1 MATSYYS
8 TGSVTLTNGSA
19 VVTGNGT
26 GWQLALIS
34 GGNVIVQAPGNVLPI
49 ASVDSD
55 TQITAEL
62 EWTGANG
69 TYSYT
74 IQRDTAYLKSLD
86 QNSESL
92 SYLISE
98 MRNGTLFKYD
108 ASGDFVGRGLYDTKP
123 KGFGYLVTIGVSE
136 PDFYVK
142 GSNADGDWEGPFA
155 YGQGPVGPQGPIG
168 FLEFKGDY
176 NPASTYV
183 PNDGVRRNGSS
194 WVAIQNVP
202 VNTPPPNVPGP
213 DTAYW
218 ALLAVKGQDGTGIGD
233 MLASVYDPQDR
244 QLPFA
249 TVGDA
254 SGMAGLRN
262 KILNPLG
269 QINQES
275 VSGTVTLTPGKYGHD
290 GFKAGASGC
299 TYTFAQTNG
308 VTVFNITSGS
318 LQQPIEASSFAG
330 EPGTYFLGWVGTAQ
344 GRINGG
350 TYGTS
355 GNVSA
360 ICDGSSNVTVEWGV
374 GTVSLMQLERGF
386 LGSFSA
392 RARAHELAL
401 CQRYFE
407 TDVDAPFLSV
417 AAPGVVAAYGKGFR
431 VTKRDT
437 PTITLSEFTFVN
449 GSGQASDFATTGGFR
464 FLWSALAA
472 GPTQLTA
479 RWKADARI

>member
-62 EWTGANG
+62 EWTGASG

-142 GSNADGDWEGPFA
+142 GSNDDGDWEGPFA

-218 ALLAVKGQDGTGIGD
+218 SLLAVKGQDGAGTGD
-233 MLASVYDPQDR
+233 MEMSLYDPQNIQEDAFAR
-244 QLPFA
+244 ANHTGDLPDSVSLADGTKKGRFD
-249 TVGDA
+249 VGLVTPGQTRVWAMPNRDMVIDPIWERA
-254 SGMAGLRN
+254 GVIDLTGLSYAVFPNLAAFRSLRLRLEAVPVNGAGVPFLRVSQNNGGTWNAAANDYGYAGL
-262 KILNPLG
+262 
-269 QINQES
+269 
-275 VSGTVTLTPGKYGHD
+275 
-290 GFKAGASGC
+290 GASGTTVAAAATVAASYFRLGGELSANVMEVTAVLNDFNKERATIVHSSC
-299 TYTFAQTNG
+299 SHFNQTSVHSFVEYWGYKGGNLAHNALLFG
-308 VTVFNITSGS
+308 TTSG
-318 LQQPIEASSFAG
+318 FAFTHG
-330 EPGTYFLGWVGTAQ
+330 IAY
-344 GRINGG
+344 
-350 TYGTS
+350 
-355 GNVSA
+355 
-360 ICDGSSNVTVEWGV
+360 
-374 GTVSLMQLERGF
+374 LEGIRG
-386 LGSFSA
+386 
-392 RARAHELAL
+392 
-401 CQRYFE
+401 
-407 TDVDAPFLSV
+407 
-417 AAPGVVAAYGKGFR
+417 
-431 VTKRDT
+431 
-437 PTITLSEFTFVN
+437 
-449 GSGQASDFATTGGFR
+449 
-464 FLWSALAA
+464 
-472 GPTQLTA
+472 
-479 RWKADARI
+479 